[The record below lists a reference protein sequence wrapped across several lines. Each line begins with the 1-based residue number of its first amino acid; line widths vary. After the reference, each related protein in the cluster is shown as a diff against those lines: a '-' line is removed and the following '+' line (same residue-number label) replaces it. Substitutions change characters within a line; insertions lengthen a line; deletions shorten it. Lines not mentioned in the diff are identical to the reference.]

1 MAVPKPTLVAVT
13 LATVVAGVVG
23 VRAADDLPSVAARV
37 IEVQDPDLRAA
48 ITRIDRGS
56 PSWREAFTAIAT
68 TGRRVVMA
76 TPDQVV
82 VQPDHGPL
90 RAFDPADMAEVS
102 AVADRQG
109 QVSAVLVVV
118 NVARLKEMHD
128 RAGSL
133 PGELHADL
141 DRVLAH
147 EVYGHAVPYLLSGH
161 LSARCADPEP
171 RAPATAACAV
181 QRENVIRRE
190 LGLGRRTDRGLG
202 SLALARLMR
211 D

>member
-13 LATVVAGVVG
+13 LATVVAGG
-23 VRAADDLPSVAARV
+23 IGLRAGGDQPSVAARV
-37 IEVQDPDLRAA
+37 IEVRDPDLRAA
-48 ITRIDRGS
+48 IVRIDRGS
-56 PSWREAFTAIAT
+56 PSWREAFTAIAV
-68 TGRRVVMA
+68 TGRRVVMV
-76 TPDQVV
+76 TPEQVV
-82 VQPDHGPL
+82 VQPTAGPL
-90 RAFDPADMAEVS
+90 RPFDPAEMAEVS
-102 AVADRQG
+102 AVADRHG
-109 QVSAVLVVV
+109 YVSAVLVVV
-118 NVARLKEMHD
+118 NVARLKAMHD
-128 RAGSL
+128 HAGSL

-161 LSARCADPEP
+161 VSARCADPEP
-171 RAPATAACAV
+171 DVPATAACAV

-202 SLALARLMR
+202 SLALARLLR

>member
-1 MAVPKPTLVAVT
+1 MAAPKPVLVVLAF
-13 LATVVAGVVG
+13 ATVVAGVG
-23 VRAADDLPSVAARV
+23 VRAADDLPPVAAPV
-37 IEVQDPDLRAA
+37 IEVRDPDLSAA
-48 ITRIDRGS
+48 ITRIERGS
-56 PSWREAFTAIAT
+56 SSWREAFAAIAP
-68 TGRRVVMA
+68 TGRRVLMV
-76 TPDQVV
+76 TPDQVIV
-82 VQPDHGPL
+82 RPGDGPL
-90 RAFDPADMAEVS
+90 RPFDPADMAEVS
-102 AVADRQG
+102 AVADREG
-109 QVSAVLVVV
+109 RVSAVLVVV
-118 NVARLKEMHD
+118 NVARLKAMHD

-161 LSARCADPEP
+161 VSARCADPGPAE
-171 RAPATAACAV
+171 PATAACAV